1 MRKVHSD
8 FKRAVRL
15 LDQAEVAQ
23 ALALGQ
29 QLIGSLEESDRLDGY
44 LCLGFV
50 YEDGGPGFAP
60 DLDKALDSFRRASL
74 IAPNAITFLNLAR
87 VSLKQKEHAAALR
100 FLYLSADYEVMP
112 ETLLGFGH
120 YFEAHLPSGSAK
132 ARAYY
137 IKAAMRGR
145 FAGFFGYSRV
155 ARASGQVVRAFL
167 MDLLRIVFGPFIA
180 LAIGTRA
187 RFQF

>member
-1 MRKVHSD
+1 MRRVHSD
-8 FKRAVRL
+8 FKRAVGL
-15 LDQAEVAQ
+15 LDKAEAAQ

-29 QLIGSLEESDRLDGY
+29 QLIGSLEESERLDGY

-50 YEDGGPGFAP
+50 YEDGGTGFAP
-60 DLDKALDSFRRASL
+60 DLDKSLDSFRRASL

-87 VSLKQKEHAAALR
+87 VSLKQQEHAAALR
-100 FLYLSADYEVMP
+100 FLQISADYEVTP

-120 YFEAHLPSGSAK
+120 YFEVHLPAEAAK
-132 ARAYY
+132 AQSYY
-137 IKAAMRGR
+137 IKAALRGR

-155 ARASGQVVRAFL
+155 ARASGQKVRAFL
-167 MDLLRIVFGPFIA
+167 MDCVRIVSGPFIA
-180 LAIGTRA
+180 LAIGARA